1 MAVSYSNVTQPALLA
16 QQYPPALLPK
26 PGKDNARLQKLLK
39 KSAKKKAA
47 PQTIQTPAPFRSSL
61 SPVNEASAD
70 LEHSDHSTPPKTP
83 ETPSY
88 ASQPPRFSV
97 RPLYQHVSSPYPQQR
112 GISYGRR
119 ALFSPQPF
127 SPPANVHPPYFY
139 TPPPQRPPYFYTAP
153 PPHAGVPVVPGSV
166 TQAVTTLTPGPTSS
180 VSKITMPTVEMRI
193 PAPITVVET
202 VSHAIIKPTTV
213 ISPLMKPRSPR
224 PTFKASLSRSP
235 KPMFEVPQIQMYTA
249 NTYEVIKTP
258 LHDST
263 GLSAIGGTTTQRRT
277 PTSEIRRGLTPT
289 SEVKRVLT
297 PTSEVKIVLTP
308 TSEVKRVLT
317 TTSEIKRTV
326 TPTSDVKRGL
336 TPTSEIKRNVTPTLE
351 VKRGLTLTSEV
362 KRALT
367 PTSEVKRALT
377 PTSEVKRALTPA
389 SEVKRVLTP
398 TSEIKRSVT
407 PTLDV
412 KRGLTPTSEILRPK
426 TPTYDSSS
434 SRTSSGR
441 PKTPSYHV
449 TRSKTPVFE
458 ISRPNPLLF
467 AVSPI
472 TTETQRSKPPS
483 PVSPTAPTTETEP
496 SNELVNAKSAAT
508 PNGVISLH
516 ENVSK
521 PDAPRPEAI
530 DVVKST
536 RPKTP
541 TAPLGHQRPKTPT
554 NVSPKPTTTSY
565 GYQRPRT
572 PSYES
577 PVAPTYGYQRPKTP
591 LFEGPKPPTPATQ
604 TPKTLTYEP
613 ARPPVQSLRNQR
625 PKTPIYGT
633 SPQVSPLAFQRP
645 KTPTHVAHQP
655 KSTYY
660 GLTPAEYVA
669 HGGIQSYTPSFG
681 LSRSKTPTQ
690 EESKNTAH
698 ASEESN
704 TAQQETVGKTQ
715 PLVEETH
722 KEDKTVL
729 KQEVTSTPAMM
740 VPTIVVSQ
748 ASDVTTVSSHE
759 PQIAETP
766 KVQTVLQETPRVQT
780 VLQETPRV
788 QTVLQETPRVQT
800 VVQETPRV
808 QIVVQETPRVQTVL
822 QETPKVS
829 APETKIGF
837 KTPAKKTEQSPVHDA
852 PKPKTP
858 ITGVKPPVL
867 PPANISDSNKAP
879 LAKDAKQTAEKV
891 HGTVTK
897 IPQTLNQT
905 VDTKEP
911 PKNKA
916 PIKQVN
922 GTKMVETVST
932 TSTPVEKDSATSK
945 AVTESLM
952 PIKQMDTDQGKV
964 KPVPALVPST
974 PPSSASETKD
984 TGNDLPAAEP
994 LLKVI
999 KKPKGMKSKLSGWS
1013 RLKKHMVVEV
1023 EEPKFPETENKSE
1036 AKKEDGPKISETR
1049 DDDKTAVK
1057 ASEKSGSKDGDES
1070 EPPKPKTLQMWDAVL
1085 FQMFSTKENIMQQI
1099 EASKSEDE
1107 KEDLKDVAKEVPAFA
1122 HRLPVL
1128 LFSPRFDAKRL
1139 REAASRPLTKIST
1152 VFEMGLIGRKN
1163 KEEEPKDFNRTAR
1176 GFAAP

>member
-1 MAVSYSNVTQPALLA
+1 MAVSYSSVTQPALLA

-139 TPPPQRPPYFYTAP
+139 SPP
-153 PPHAGVPVVPGSV
+153 PPHAGLPVVPGSV

-193 PAPITVVET
+193 PAPIPVVET
-202 VSHAIIKPTTV
+202 VSHTIIRPTTV

-277 PTSEIRRGLTPT
+277 PTSELRRGLTPT

-297 PTSEVKIVLTP
+297 N
-308 TSEVKRVLT
+308 
-317 TTSEIKRTV
+317 TSEIKRSV
-326 TPTSDVKRGL
+326 TPTLDVKRGL
-336 TPTSEIKRNVTPTLE
+336 TPTSQVKRTVTPTLE
-351 VKRGLTLTSEV
+351 VKRGLTPTSEV

-377 PTSEVKRALTPA
+377 PTSEIKRALTPT
-389 SEVKRVLTP
+389 SEVKRALTP
-398 TSEIKRSVT
+398 TSEIKRSLT
-407 PTLDV
+407 PTSDV

-426 TPTYDSSS
+426 TPTYDSSL

-472 TTETQRSKPPS
+472 TTETQRSKSPS
-483 PVSPTAPTTETEP
+483 PVSPTSPATETEQ
-496 SNELVNAKSAAT
+496 SNELVNAKNAAT

-521 PDAPRPEAI
+521 PDAPRPETI
-530 DVVKST
+530 EVVKST
-536 RPKTP
+536 RPKTPTAPLGHQRPKTPTAPLGHQRPKTP

-577 PVAPTYGYQRPKTP
+577 HVTPTYGYQRPKTP
-591 LFEGPKPPTPATQ
+591 LYEGPKPPTPATQ

-613 ARPPVQSLRNQR
+613 ARPPIQSLRNQR
-625 PKTPIYGT
+625 PKTLIYGT
-633 SPQVSPLAFQRP
+633 SPQVSPSAFQRP

-722 KEDKTVL
+722 KEDKTIL
-729 KQEVTSTPAMM
+729 KQEVTPTPAIM

-748 ASDVTTVSSHE
+748 ASDATTVSSHE

-766 KVQTVLQETPRVQT
+766 RVQ
-780 VLQETPRV
+780 P
-788 QTVLQETPRVQT
+788 
-800 VVQETPRV
+800 
-808 QIVVQETPRVQTVL
+808 VL

-829 APETKIGF
+829 APETKIGI
-837 KTPAKKTEQSPVHDA
+837 KTPAKKTEQSPVPDA

-858 ITGVKPPVL
+858 ITGVKPPIL
-867 PPANISDSNKAP
+867 PPANINSDSNKAP

-897 IPQTLNQT
+897 ISQQS

-911 PKNKA
+911 PKIKA
-916 PIKQVN
+916 PIKQIDS
-922 GTKMVETVST
+922 TKMVETVST
-932 TSTPVEKDSATSK
+932 TSTPIEKDSATPK
-945 AVTESLM
+945 AVTESPM
-952 PIKQMDTDQGKV
+952 PIKQMDTNQDKV
-964 KPVPALVPST
+964 KPVPTLVPST

-1023 EEPKFPETENKSE
+1023 EEPKFPETECQSE
-1036 AKKEDGPKISETR
+1036 AKKEDGPKISETK
-1049 DDDKTAVK
+1049 DEDKTAVK
-1057 ASEKSGSKDGDES
+1057 ASEKSGSNDGDES
-1070 EPPKPKTLQMWDAVL
+1070 EPPKPKTIQMWDAVL

-1099 EASKSEDE
+1099 EASKSGDE

-1152 VFEMGLIGRKN
+1152 VFEMALIGRKN